1 MAQRNLTRKF
11 KTLRD
16 GFNARRRPRGGIG
29 GTDGINQDYLHSLPP
44 HWVDSVEEIKV
55 ITAQI
60 KDKIVKLNQSHKNRL
75 LVRFDESEG
84 AQDREI
90 DILTVQI
97 TDKFREAE
105 KRLKLRIGNMSDV
118 VPGSSEYLVRENI
131 KRQLAG
137 ELQQLSVSFRKS
149 QKEYMSRLKSQ
160 KGETA
165 MDDILGLDNDAEA
178 GRGGVSLSSGFTD
191 EQVMLLEM
199 SESTAQER
207 DQEIQHIAQSINE
220 LATIFKDL
228 AALVIDQGTI
238 LDRIDYNMENV
249 QIQTQ
254 RGLDELIKAD
264 NIAKNSRPFKCI
276 IILVIVIVVEALI
289 LIIKHAI

>member
-16 GFNARRRPRGGIG
+16 GFNARRRPRGGLSVSNTG
-29 GTDGINQDYLHSLPP
+29 SSYLNTLPP

-55 ITAQI
+55 ITSQI
-60 KDKIVKLNQSHKNRL
+60 KDKIAKLNLAHKNRL

-105 KRLKLRIGNMSDV
+105 KRLKIRIGDMGDL

-160 KGETA
+160 KGESA
-165 MDDILGLDNDAEA
+165 MDDIFGLDDDTEA
-178 GRGGVSLSSGFTD
+178 QRGIAISSGFTD

-199 SESTAQER
+199 SETTAQER

-249 QIQTQ
+249 QMQTQ
-254 RGLDELIKAD
+254 RGLDELVKAD
-264 NIAKNSRPFKCI
+264 AIAQNSRPFKCI
-276 IILVIVIVVEALI
+276 MILVIIIVVEALI
-289 LIIKHAI
+289 LIIKHSI